1 MDLEAYRKQLNEIDD
16 TLAALFC
23 RRMEIVA
30 AIAAYKQ
37 ANHLPVL
44 DLSREAAVVKRLTET
59 QEPCYAESIAALYE
73 TIFALSRSYQQALQ
87 EKSERQNPIG
97 NAEEQLVKPQDVTEE
112 KQPQQENSEQ
122 TEAAER
128 LKQTNRK
135 ESVTK
140 EEQYPADKK
149 AKYGLLGYHLH
160 HSHSP
165 MIHNQLAEYGYQL
178 FDIAP
183 EQLEEFLQK
192 KEFHGLN
199 VTIPYKQRV
208 MEFCQEISPLAQRIN
223 GVNTIYRREDGSLY
237 GHNTDYAGLEYC
249 KQLADIRFQ
258 GRKVL
263 ILGTGAT
270 SRTAHV
276 LAEDLGASK
285 ISHVSRSGPIN
296 YDNLISQADAEVII
310 NTTPVGTFPNNG
322 ERLLDLRQFPNCRG
336 VIDVIYNP
344 QATDLLLQAQQLR
357 IPNTNGLPML
367 VAQAKAA
374 AE

>member
-59 QEPCYAESIAALYE
+59 QEFCYTESIATLYE
-73 TIFALSRSYQQALQ
+73 IIFALRRSYQQALQ

-128 LKQTNRK
+128 PKQTNRK

-149 AKYGLLGYHLH
+149 AQYGLLGYHSH

-178 FDIAP
+178 FDIVP
-183 EQLEEFLQK
+183 EQLAEFLKQ
-192 KEFHGLN
+192 KEFRGLN
-199 VTIPYKQRV
+199 VTIPYKQSV
-208 MEFCQEISPLAQRIN
+208 MEFCQEVSPLAQRIN

-237 GHNTDYAGLEYC
+237 GHNTCLLY
-249 KQLADIRFQ
+249 
-258 GRKVL
+258 
-263 ILGTGAT
+263 T
-270 SRTAHV
+270 SPSPR
-276 LAEDLGASK
+276 DG
-285 ISHVSRSGPIN
+285 
-296 YDNLISQADAEVII
+296 
-310 NTTPVGTFPNNG
+310 
-322 ERLLDLRQFPNCRG
+322 
-336 VIDVIYNP
+336 
-344 QATDLLLQAQQLR
+344 
-357 IPNTNGLPML
+357 
-367 VAQAKAA
+367 
-374 AE
+374 